1 MPSKHMP
8 KVSADL
14 SALESLVAPVCRTHG
29 VELVCLQYAPEQGGP
44 VLRVMIELP
53 NAETLPKG
61 VGVTLDDCTNVSRAL
76 SPVLDEHESLIDGAY
91 RLEVS
96 SAGVERPLVKALDF
110 ERYAGR
116 EVHLSTKKPLDQRKN
131 FTGFLL
137 GMREDEV
144 CLRVE
149 QERELSIP
157 LRDIAKA
164 HLVFRF

>member
-1 MPSKHMP
+1 MP
-8 KVSADL
+8 KASADL
-14 SALESLVAPVCRTHG
+14 SALENVVAAVCREHG
-29 VELVCLQYAPEQGGP
+29 VELVCLHYGPEQGGP

-76 SPVLDEHESLIDGAY
+76 SPVLDEHDSLIDGAY

-116 EVHLSTKKPLDQRKN
+116 EVHVSTKTPLDQRKN

-137 GMREDEV
+137 GVHDNEV
-144 CLRVE
+144 CLRIE